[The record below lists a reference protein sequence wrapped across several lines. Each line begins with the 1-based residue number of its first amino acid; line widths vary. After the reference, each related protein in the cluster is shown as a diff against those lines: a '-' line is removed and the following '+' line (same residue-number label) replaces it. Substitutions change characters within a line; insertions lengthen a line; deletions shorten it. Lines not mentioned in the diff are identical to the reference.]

1 MSVECK
7 RLKPPFSKCIVRFIL
22 RCVYIVHFSFQKCY
36 KLSLC
41 VKTFFKKYF
50 SRLKDLMIFC
60 TIFFGFLYDLSNF
73 EYQVKKCISSIFL
86 CAKSNIQGSIKWQ
99 KKFAELVADSVT
111 KKIVQK
117 LFLHMKSA
125 SSCSI
130 FWEEKHLRSST
141 RSSEQNER
149 CFFEKQRLQAVRWA

>member
-1 MSVECK
+1 
-7 RLKPPFSKCIVRFIL
+7 
-22 RCVYIVHFSFQKCY
+22 
-36 KLSLC
+36 
-41 VKTFFKKYF
+41 
-50 SRLKDLMIFC
+50 MIFC

-130 FWEEKHLRSST
+130 F
-141 RSSEQNER
+141 
-149 CFFEKQRLQAVRWA
+149 